1 MKTLLLA
8 ATLGAALAATAAPAP
23 TSAPVAP
30 ATPAARAAAA
40 GIPPEC
46 IERLRAHAEKMKKEL
61 GLTEAQAAA
70 VRDEAHR
77 HHSQLL
83 TARADHRS
91 AMAKILTPEQMAKLD
106 GKRSEMRQKHMDAC
120 AMDDDDDAS
129 KRKGKGRH

>member
-70 VRDEAHR
+70 VRDAVSYTH
-77 HHSQLL
+77 L
-83 TARADHRS
+83 T
-91 AMAKILTPEQMAKLD
+91 LPTN
-106 GKRSEMRQKHMDAC
+106 
-120 AMDDDDDAS
+120 
-129 KRKGKGRH
+129 